1 MASKCILQYTHVP
14 FWNIGTNK
22 AVKDMCVIKTKLLLH
37 FEYENKSFVNR
48 KKDYNEFVRY
58 STIASMNYCTVLL
71 LIIYFICLKCKSSYT
86 MILFKFKNFKN

>member
-14 FWNIGTNK
+14 FWNIDTNK

-48 KKDYNEFVRY
+48 KKDYNEFMRY
-58 STIASMNYCTVLL
+58 STIASMNYLNNSYDFLYLL
-71 LIIYFICLKCKSSYT
+71 NNYWVYSSC
-86 MILFKFKNFKN
+86 IQNIENQS